1 MKKFLVIGV
10 LLPNLVLAGFG
21 DQVNSLLKSFFA
33 PKNLEETVQK
43 KKLDFQTSDLDI
55 PEIEIPD
62 SPTSK
67 DLREFRKKI
76 QKEEEALDN
85 FAKQISTSQE
95 RLWDLET
102 KKRSFRKELRL
113 LDQELSL
120 VTEKLTKLE
129 EQEIKWQKDLEVIT
143 KEKSNLKALIRV
155 KNEELEEFLQK
166 NYLQEENFGLSSR
179 DQSRGV
185 LKWLFSSKS
194 ISKILQE
201 QELNKKFVQIK
212 AGKLAELEQLKS
224 KMEAKEQHASLLFNE
239 VSILKQR
246 IASEQKSISDMAEAK
261 ARLIARLEFSQGK
274 IEKEMENFYRQKL
287 ESTVLLQN
295 LRIALE
301 EVQERVGEEKV
312 IEQSSSATADELKF
326 PLKIPLKI
334 TAGFKDPQYREV
346 FGQEHFGTD
355 FYAPQGTPLYAP
367 KDAIVKKIGNNGYNY
382 SYFILDHGDD
392 LFTVYGHVSE
402 IFINEGQMV
411 KQGEQIALTGG
422 TPGMRGSGFM
432 TSGPHLHLEVFYQ
445 GQHVDPLLIMNVE

>member
-1 MKKFLVIGV
+1 MKRLLLVII
-10 LLPNLVLAGFG
+10 LIPQLALAGFG

-33 PKNLEETVQK
+33 PHNAEEVEEQK
-43 KKLDFQTSDLDI
+43 KIEFTTPELDI
-55 PEIEIPD
+55 PEVEVPEN
-62 SPTSK
+62 PTTK
-67 DLREFRKKI
+67 DLQDFRKKV
-76 QKEEEALDN
+76 QLEEEALDN
-85 FAKQISTSQE
+85 FDKEISESQS

-102 KKRSFRKELRL
+102 KKRSFTKELRL

-129 EQEIKWQKDLEVIT
+129 EQEAKWQKDLEVIT

-155 KNEELEEFLQK
+155 KDEELEEFLQK
-166 NYLQEENFGLSSR
+166 NYLQEENFGLSGA
-179 DQSRGV
+179 DQKKGV

-194 ISKILQE
+194 IGKILQE

-212 AGKLAELEQLKS
+212 SGKLAELEQLKS
-224 KMEAKEQHASLLFNE
+224 RLETKEQHASFLFNE

-246 IASEQKSISDMAEAK
+246 IITEKKYISDMAEAK

-295 LRIALE
+295 LRLALE
-301 EVQERVGEEKV
+301 EVQEKVGTEEV
-312 IEQSSSATADELKF
+312 VVEAEEEESILSF
-326 PLKIPLKI
+326 PLKIPLRV
-334 TAGFKDPQYREV
+334 TAHFRSPEYVQE

-355 FYAPQGTPLYAP
+355 FFAPQGTPIYAP
-367 KDAIVKKIGNNGYNY
+367 RDGIVKKIGNNGYNY
-382 SYFILDHGDD
+382 SYFIVDHGDD

-402 IFINEGQMV
+402 IFVNEGQV
-411 KQGEQIALTGG
+411 VQKGEQIALSGG
-422 TPGMRGSGFM
+422 TPGMRGSGFL

-445 GQHVDPLLIMNVE
+445 GQHVDPLSMINN